1 MTGKIVTLAELVEI
15 LDVSPKAVRDMLIS
29 PSFPIHEKGRR
40 GKSHLFDTAAVINW
54 LKERERKRAAE
65 KPNRDNDGRDK
76 LAAIK
81 IQRAE
86 LELKRA
92 TGTLFDLNDWGPF
105 IRDKML
111 AFRQSMDTVAINT
124 REKFGSEVAK
134 FVDKEITAA
143 INAYHRGLSGIPD
156 NEAKRV

>member
-1 MTGKIVTLAELVEI
+1 MTGKIVTLAELVGI

-65 KPNRDNDGRDK
+65 KPNRDHDGKDR

-81 IQRAE
+81 I
-86 LELKRA
+86 
-92 TGTLFDLNDWGPF
+92 
-105 IRDKML
+105 
-111 AFRQSMDTVAINT
+111 
-124 REKFGSEVAK
+124 
-134 FVDKEITAA
+134 
-143 INAYHRGLSGIPD
+143 
-156 NEAKRV
+156 